1 MSIPL
6 DRLYHYIESV
16 AKEIYKGDVIIY
28 RFFPHGSKNINDLN
42 SISPL
47 TWADKS
53 ISLAVICYDQE
64 PLHWEL
70 YNVLPNFTTTKWN
83 KTLTD
88 NSLLPWCPN
97 NLCNIY
103 NIYDQNILLHSEQRS
118 SQCDLYQENNF
129 ILAYYWSHAIISLDW
144 YRFAKYINQKK
155 CVKKT
160 FLIYNRAWSGTRE
173 YRLKFLES
181 IINAKLEKYCQTTM
195 TSVESESNLHY
206 SLHTFKN
213 PIWQPTLQLEK
224 YFLSNQTTSCYS
236 ADFVLEDYENTN
248 IEVVLETLFD
258 DDRLHLTE
266 KSLRPIACGQPFIL
280 TATHGSLEYLR
291 SYGFKTYH
299 SVWNE
304 EYDQIKDPKDRLN
317 AIIELMRTIAGWDS
331 TTQQNKMI
339 QAQQIAE
346 YNKQYFFSE
355 EFFKL
360 VSNELKQNLSSAI
373 TLAHST
379 NTAQVWRTRRKEIG
393 KVDTIR
399 DILSGRVPHPDFDSD
414 PKHFNTITRKSIAKV
429 MAAAI
434 NFSKKKSSTH
444 S

>member
-16 AKEIYKGDVIIY
+16 ARENYKGDVIIY

-42 SISPL
+42 PNLPL
-47 TWADKS
+47 TWAEKS

-64 PLHWEL
+64 PLQWEL
-70 YNVLPNFTTTKWN
+70 YNVLPNFTTTKWH
-83 KTLTD
+83 KTLAD
-88 NSLLPWCPN
+88 NSLLPWYPN
-97 NLCNIY
+97 NLCKIY
-103 NIYDQNILLHSEQRS
+103 NIYDRNILLHSEQRS

-129 ILAYYWSHAIISLDW
+129 ILSYYWSHAVISLDW
-144 YRFAKYINQKK
+144 FRFAKYINQKK

-173 YRLKFLES
+173 YRLKFLEL

-195 TSVESESNLHY
+195 PSESNLHY

-213 PIWQPTLQLEK
+213 PKWQPVLPLEK
-224 YFLSNQTTSCYS
+224 YFLPNHTTSCYS
-236 ADFVLEDYENTN
+236 ADFVLEDYENTG

-258 DDRLHLTE
+258 DARLHLTE

-299 SVWNE
+299 SVWEE
-304 EYDQIKDPKDRLN
+304 EYDQIEDHESRLN
-317 AIIELMRTIAGWDS
+317 AIIKLMRTIASWDS
-331 TTQQNKMI
+331 TTQKNKMI

-373 TLAHST
+373 RLANST

-393 KVDTIR
+393 KVDAIR
-399 DILSGRVPHPDFDSD
+399 DILSGRVPHPDFNSD
-414 PKHFNTITRKSIAKV
+414 PEHFNTITRKNIAKV
-429 MAAAI
+429 MAAAV

>member
-1 MSIPL
+1 
-6 DRLYHYIESV
+6 
-16 AKEIYKGDVIIY
+16 
-28 RFFPHGSKNINDLN
+28 
-42 SISPL
+42 
-47 TWADKS
+47 
-53 ISLAVICYDQE
+53 
-64 PLHWEL
+64 
-70 YNVLPNFTTTKWN
+70 
-83 KTLTD
+83 
-88 NSLLPWCPN
+88 
-97 NLCNIY
+97 
-103 NIYDQNILLHSEQRS
+103 
-118 SQCDLYQENNF
+118 
-129 ILAYYWSHAIISLDW
+129 LAYYWSHAVISLDW

-155 CVKKT
+155 CVKKI

-173 YRLKFLES
+173 YRLKFLEL

-213 PIWQPTLQLEK
+213 PKWQPTLQLEK
-224 YFLSNQTTSCYS
+224 YFLPNQTTSCYS

-304 EYDQIKDPKDRLN
+304 EYDQIEDPRDRLD
-317 AIIELMRTIAGWDS
+317 AIIELMRTIADWDS
-331 TTQQNKMI
+331 PTQQSKMA

-393 KVDTIR
+393 KVDAIR
-399 DILSGRVPHPDFDSD
+399 DILSGSVPHPDFDSA
-414 PKHFNTITRKSIAKV
+414 PKYFNTITRKNIAKV
-429 MAAAI
+429 MAAAV